1 MKLLIDIGN
10 TRIKSAVL
18 QDGELLHHHAVVHSG
33 LDTQQLQTQLLQHY
47 GAVTSVWIANVAGT
61 EVAERLTQAVRN
73 LWQLDTNFAA
83 STARFGDVHNAYTQP
98 KKLGVDRWLSLLAV
112 YAAQSSS
119 QVNLIVS
126 IGTAMTLDALA
137 QDGVHRGGLI
147 IPGPDLMTQALLQN
161 TSDIAGFAV
170 DGLRSEKFFADNT
183 LGAIYQ
189 GAERACAA
197 LIESAFRQLGI
208 NESTKIFITGGAAA
222 RITPLLNVPFVEV
235 PDLVLRGLAV
245 VAQN

>member
-18 QDGELLHHHAVVHSG
+18 HQGELLHHHALVHEG
-33 LDTQQLQTQLLQHY
+33 LDIEQLQVQLLQRY
-47 GAVTSVWIANVAGT
+47 GAVESVWIANVAGA
-61 EVAERLTQAVRN
+61 ELAERLTQAVRK
-73 LWQLDTNFAA
+73 LWQLEPTFAT
-83 STARFGDVHNAYTQP
+83 STASFGEVRNAYSQP

-112 YAAQSSS
+112 HAAQGSA

-137 QDGVHRGGLI
+137 QDGTHRGGLI
-147 IPGPDLMTQALLQN
+147 VPGPDLMTQALLHN
-161 TSDIAGFAV
+161 TSDIAGFAA
-170 DGLRSEKFFADNT
+170 GGIPSEKFFADNT

-189 GAERACAA
+189 GAERACVA
-197 LIESAFRQLGI
+197 LIESAFRQLAI
-208 NESTKIFITGGAAA
+208 NESTKLHITGGAAQ
-222 RITPLLNVPFVEV
+222 RILPLLNLPFAEV

-245 VAQN
+245 LAQN